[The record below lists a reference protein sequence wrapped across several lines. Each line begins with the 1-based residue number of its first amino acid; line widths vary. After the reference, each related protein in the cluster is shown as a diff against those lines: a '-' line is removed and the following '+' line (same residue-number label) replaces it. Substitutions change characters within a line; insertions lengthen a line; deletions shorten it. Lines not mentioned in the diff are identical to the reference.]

1 MRIPRTI
8 TGSEKESA
16 MTKVKLVLRKRE
28 IIRLLSELF
37 RKGWANAKPHDYLP
51 LEAELRTINER
62 LHGKGKAA

>member
-1 MRIPRTI
+1 
-8 TGSEKESA
+8 